1 MQSQHQPLMQPQP
14 LTQQQQQPQPTKI
27 SWWVFL
33 ISILMLGLSSVNVVL
48 MKKLIQ
54 ADETKKMFTSQEMRV
69 VKLNYHGSIAVLSF
83 NVVSFVFLCVYSRI
97 TNNFILF
104 MVDVLFAITVLMNF
118 IFPFIFEFQ
127 IIYNYLSI
135 HSKSKQLVGT
145 PNARFVQ
152 FYNYAMG
159 SVVALFLACI
169 FVAAAA
175 RNRGGVHPSF

>member
-1 MQSQHQPLMQPQP
+1 MQSQQQP

-69 VKLNYHGSIAVLSF
+69 VKLNYHGSIAVSSF

-97 TNNFILF
+97 TNSFFLFIVTTLF
-104 MVDVLFAITVLMNF
+104 TITVLMNF
-118 IFPFIFEFQ
+118 MVPFIFEFQ
-127 IIYNYLSI
+127 IINNYLSI
-135 HSKSKQLVGT
+135 HSKSKQLIGT

-159 SVVALFLACI
+159 SVVALFLTCI
-169 FVAAAA
+169 LVAAAS
-175 RNRGGVHPSF
+175 RSPPGVHPSF